1 MSKRPSIER
10 LRENF
15 ASDDNIAFTV
25 TLNDADYV
33 GYGGLIWKQDRGTA
47 KRGAVAGT
55 VTASKYSITK
65 LDEMPFPTS
74 HGVYAIHHGVWPK
87 QLDHINGDKLDNRI
101 GNLRPSTSAQ
111 NRWNTGISRANK
123 SGIVGVFQRKDHDDW
138 SWSCVTHG
146 VRAEKHGYLTKEHA
160 EQARHQHVLETRGEF
175 AIPGQQTINT
185 ILKMKTTRKSA
196 ASWTPSD
203 IKNTTSTKK
212 NTTTTKNVPGYPG
225 IYRIGD
231 RFVVRK
237 SLGGIKH
244 YLGIHPTLQA
254 AVDVLD
260 NFVQKWEQKWKQS
273 K

>member
-1 MSKRPSIER
+1 M
-10 LRENF
+10 
-15 ASDDNIAFTV
+15 
-25 TLNDADYV
+25 
-33 GYGGLIWKQDRGTA
+33 
-47 KRGAVAGT
+47 
-55 VTASKYSITK
+55 
-65 LDEMPFPTS
+65 
-74 HGVYAIHHGVWPK
+74 
-87 QLDHINGDKLDNRI
+87 
-101 GNLRPSTSAQ
+101 
-111 NRWNTGISRANK
+111 
-123 SGIVGVFQRKDHDDW
+123 
-138 SWSCVTHG
+138 
-146 VRAEKHGYLTKEHA
+146 
-160 EQARHQHVLETRGEF
+160 ETRGEF